1 VALPEEVMK
10 ICLKNISKRYHRHW
24 IFKKVSYVFEDTGSY
39 AILGANG
46 SGKSTLL
53 RIIGGMQA
61 FNAGELTYTSE
72 NAAALPPENIFERIS
87 YCAPGMD
94 LIEELSLTEFLKFH
108 FSFKKIIPGYSID
121 RVIEEMQLAGAAHK
135 LLRDFSSGMKQRAKL
150 AQAFFSDT
158 PLLLLDEPCSNL
170 DQQGVDLYQQCLHD
184 HTKGRMTIIASND
197 LREYQNARIA
207 LTMDNFKENI

>member
-1 VALPEEVMK
+1 MK
-10 ICLKNISKRYHRHW
+10 IYLKHISKRYHHHW
-24 IFKKVSYVFEDTGSY
+24 IFKKISYVFEGNGIY

-61 FNAGELTYTSE
+61 FNAGELIYSSE
-72 NAAALPPENIFERIS
+72 DTTTLPPEKIFEKIS

-108 FSFKKIIPGYSID
+108 FSFKEIIPGYSIE
-121 RVIEEMQLAGAAHK
+121 RVIEEMQLSGAAHK

-158 PLLLLDEPCSNL
+158 PCLLLDEPCSNL
-170 DQQGVDLYQQCLHD
+170 DQQGVDLYQKCLRD

-197 LREYQNARIA
+197 PREYQGAQIA
-207 LTMDNFKENI
+207 LTMDDFKDNA